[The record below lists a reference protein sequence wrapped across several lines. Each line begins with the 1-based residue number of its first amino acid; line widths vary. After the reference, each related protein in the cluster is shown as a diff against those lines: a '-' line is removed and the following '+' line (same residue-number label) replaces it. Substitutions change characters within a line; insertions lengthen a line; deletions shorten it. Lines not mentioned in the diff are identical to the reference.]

1 MNDIIKKLREQT
13 GAGVMDI
20 KKALVEANNNEE
32 KAIEVLRKHGQKVAA
47 KKSAER
53 VAKEGLVEAYVHGNG
68 KVASLVM
75 LSCETDFVARNSD
88 FKELAH
94 DLAMQVAAM
103 NPQYLSADKIPAGV
117 LEKEKEIIAEAM
129 KDEKKPAEVKEKII
143 EGKLQKFYAE
153 VCLLNQAFIKDDS
166 KTVNDVITEKIAK
179 LGEKIEVKKIARLS
193 F

>member
-1 MNDIIKKLREQT
+1 MNDLIKKLREQT

-20 KKALVEANNNEE
+20 KKALVEAKNNEE
-32 KAIEVLRKHGQKVAA
+32 KAIEILRKQGQKIAA
-47 KKSAER
+47 KKNAER
-53 VAKEGLVEAYVHGNG
+53 VAKEGLIEAYVHNNG

-75 LSCETDFVARNSD
+75 LSCETDFVARNSE

-103 NPQYLSADKIPAGV
+103 NPQYLSADKIPAAA
-117 LEKEKEIIAEAM
+117 LEKEREIIRESMA
-129 KDEKKPAEVKEKII
+129 DEKKPKEVVEKII
-143 EGKLQKFYAE
+143 DGKLQKFFAE
-153 VCLLNQAFIKDDS
+153 FCLLEQPFIKDDK
-166 KTVNDVITEKIAK
+166 KTVKELIDEKIAK

>member
-1 MNDIIKKLREQT
+1 MNDLIKKLREQT

-20 KKALVEANNNEE
+20 KKALVEANNDE
-32 KAIEVLRKHGQKVAA
+32 KKALEILRQHGQKVAA

-53 VAKEGLVEAYVHGNG
+53 IAKEGLVEAYVHGNG

-88 FKELAH
+88 FKGLAH

-103 NPQYLSADKIPAGV
+103 NPQYLSAEKIPAAV
-117 LEKEKEIIAEAM
+117 LEEEREIIREGL
-129 KDEKKPAEVKEKII
+129 KDEKKPKEVVEKII
-143 EGKLQKFYAE
+143 DGKLQKFFAE
-153 VCLLNQAFIKDDS
+153 FCLLEQPFIKDDE
-166 KTVNDVITEKIAK
+166 KTVKEVIDEKIAK

>member
-1 MNDIIKKLREQT
+1 MNELIKKIREQT

-20 KKALVEANNNEE
+20 KKALMEAGNDEK
-32 KAIEVLRKHGQKVAA
+32 KAIEILRKHGQKVAA

-53 VAKEGLVEAYVHGNG
+53 VAKEGLIEAYVHGNG
-68 KVASLVM
+68 KVASLIM
-75 LSCETDFVARNSD
+75 LSCETDFVARNSE

-103 NPQYLSADKIPAGV
+103 NPQYLSADKIPAAV
-117 LEKEKEIIAEAM
+117 LEEEREIIRASLKE
-129 KDEKKPAEVKEKII
+129 EKKPKEVVEKII
-143 EGKLQKFYAE
+143 DGKLNKFYSE
-153 VCLLNQAFIKDDS
+153 FCLLEQPFIKDDE
-166 KTVNDVITEKIAK
+166 KTVKEVIAEKIAK

>member
-1 MNDIIKKLREQT
+1 MNDLIKKLREQT

-20 KKALVEANNNEE
+20 KKALVEAKNNEE
-32 KAIEVLRKHGQKVAA
+32 KAIEILRKQGQKIAA
-47 KKSAER
+47 KKNAER
-53 VAKEGLVEAYVHGNG
+53 VAKEGLIEAYVHNNG

-75 LSCETDFVARNSD
+75 LSCETDFVARNSE

-103 NPQYLSADKIPAGV
+103 NPQYLSADKIPAAA
-117 LEKEKEIIAEAM
+117 LEKEREIIRESMA
-129 KDEKKPAEVKEKII
+129 DEKKPKEMVEKII
-143 EGKLQKFYAE
+143 DGKLQKFFAE
-153 VCLLNQAFIKDDS
+153 FCLLEQPFIKDDK
-166 KTVNDVITEKIAK
+166 KTVKELIDEKIAK

>member
-20 KKALVEANNNEE
+20 KKALVEAGNDE
-32 KAIEVLRKHGQKVAA
+32 KKAMEILRQHGQKVAA

-53 VAKEGLVEAYVHGNG
+53 IAKEGLVAAYVHANG

-75 LSCETDFVARNSD
+75 LSCETDFVARNSE

-103 NPQYLSADKIPAGV
+103 NPQYLSADKIPAAI
-117 LEKEKEIIAEAM
+117 LEEERKIQRASL
-129 KDEKKPAEVKEKII
+129 KDEKKPTEVKEKII
-143 EGKLQKFYAE
+143 EGRLQKFYSE
-153 VCLLNQAFIKDDS
+153 FCLLEQSFIKDDK
-166 KTVNDVITEKIAK
+166 KTVKDVIDEKIAK

>member
-1 MNDIIKKLREQT
+1 MNDLIKKLREQT

-20 KKALVEANNNEE
+20 KKALVEAKNNEE
-32 KAIEVLRKHGQKVAA
+32 KAIEILRKQGQKIAA
-47 KKSAER
+47 KKNAER
-53 VAKEGLVEAYVHGNG
+53 VAKEGLIEAYVHNNG

-75 LSCETDFVARNSD
+75 LSCETDFVARNSK

-103 NPQYLSADKIPAGV
+103 NPQYLSADKIPAAA
-117 LEKEKEIIAEAM
+117 LEKEREIIRESMA
-129 KDEKKPAEVKEKII
+129 DEKKPKEVVEKII
-143 EGKLQKFYAE
+143 DGKLQKFFAE
-153 VCLLNQAFIKDDS
+153 FCLLEQPFIKDDK
-166 KTVNDVITEKIAK
+166 KTVKELIDEKIAK

>member
-20 KKALVEANNNEE
+20 KKALVEAGNDE
-32 KAIEVLRKHGQKVAA
+32 KKAMEILRQHGQKVAA

-53 VAKEGLVEAYVHGNG
+53 IAKEGLVAAYVHANG

-75 LSCETDFVARNSD
+75 LSCETDFVARNSE

-94 DLAMQVAAM
+94 DLAMRVAAM
-103 NPQYLSADKIPAGV
+103 NPQYLSADKIPAAI
-117 LEKEKEIIAEAM
+117 LEEERKIQRASL
-129 KDEKKPAEVKEKII
+129 KDEKKPTEVKEKII
-143 EGKLQKFYAE
+143 EGRLQKFYSE
-153 VCLLNQAFIKDDS
+153 FCLLEQSFIKDDK
-166 KTVNDVITEKIAK
+166 KTVKDVIDEKIAK

>member
-1 MNDIIKKLREQT
+1 MNELIKKIRETT

-32 KAIEVLRKHGQKVAA
+32 KAIEILRKHGQKVAA

-53 VAKEGLVEAYVHGNG
+53 IAKEGIIEAYTHSNG

-75 LSCETDFVARNSD
+75 LSCETDFVARNSE

-94 DLAMQVAAM
+94 DIAMQVAAM
-103 NPQYLSADKIPAGV
+103 NPQYLSSDKIPSEI
-117 LEKEKEIIAEAM
+117 LEKEKEIISESM
-129 KDEKKPAEVKEKII
+129 KDEKKPEEIKEKII
-143 EGKLQKFYAE
+143 EGKLQKFYNE
-153 VCLLNQAFIKDDS
+153 ICLLDQQFIKDDS
-166 KTVNDVITEKIAK
+166 KTIKNIIDEKIAK
-179 LGEKIEVKKIARLS
+179 LGEKIEVKKIARLN

>member
-1 MNDIIKKLREQT
+1 MNDIIKKIREQT

-20 KKALVEANNNEE
+20 KKALIEAGNNEE
-32 KAIEVLRKHGQKVAA
+32 KAIEILRKHGQKVAA

-53 VAKEGLVEAYVHGNG
+53 VAKEGLIEAYVHGNG

-75 LSCETDFVARNSD
+75 LSCETDFVARNTE

-94 DLAMQVAAM
+94 DIAMQVAAM
-103 NPQYLSADKIPAGV
+103 DPKYLSADKIPADI
-117 LEKEKEIIAEAM
+117 LDKEKEVIMDGM
-129 KDEKKPAEVKEKII
+129 KDEKKPKDVLEKIV

-153 VCLLNQAFIKDDS
+153 VCLLNQPYIKDDS
-166 KTVNDVITEKIAK
+166 KTINDLIVEKIAK

>member
-1 MNDIIKKLREQT
+1 
-13 GAGVMDI
+13 
-20 KKALVEANNNEE
+20 
-32 KAIEVLRKHGQKVAA
+32 
-47 KKSAER
+47 
-53 VAKEGLVEAYVHGNG
+53 
-68 KVASLVM
+68 
-75 LSCETDFVARNSD
+75 VARNSD

-103 NPQYLSADKIPAGV
+103 NPQYLSADKIPAAV
-117 LEKEKEIIAEAM
+117 LEKEKEIIAESM

-153 VCLLNQAFIKDDS
+153 VCLLNQSFIKDDS
-166 KTVNDVITEKIAK
+166 LTVNDVITEKIAK

>member
-1 MNDIIKKLREQT
+1 MKDIIKKIREQT

-20 KKALVEANNNEE
+20 KKALMEAGNNEE
-32 KAIEVLRKHGQKVAA
+32 KAIKILHQHGQKVAA

-53 VAKEGLVEAYVHGNG
+53 IAKEGLVEAYVHGNG

-75 LSCETDFVARNSD
+75 LSCESDFVALNSD

-94 DLAMQVAAM
+94 DIAMQVAAM
-103 NPQYLSADKIPAGV
+103 NPQYLSADKIPAAV
-117 LEKEKEIIAEAM
+117 LDEERENIRAGL
-129 KDEKKPAEVKEKII
+129 KDEKKPKEVVEKIVD
-143 EGKLQKFYAE
+143 GKLNKFYSE
-153 VCLLNQAFIKDDS
+153 FCLLEQPFIKDDK
-166 KTVNDVITEKIAK
+166 KTVKEVIDEKIAK